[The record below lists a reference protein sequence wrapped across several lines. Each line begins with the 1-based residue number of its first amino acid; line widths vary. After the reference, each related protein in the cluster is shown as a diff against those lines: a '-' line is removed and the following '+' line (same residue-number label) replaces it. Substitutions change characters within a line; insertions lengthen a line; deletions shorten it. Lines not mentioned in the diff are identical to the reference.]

1 MNAGVGIS
9 PRFMSAFGGKA
20 DIVIEIAPVMTQR
33 TLPIRIRRK
42 GEPFRLAARKHP
54 HGLTRINAKAGFKCI
69 YF

>member
-1 MNAGVGIS
+1 
-9 PRFMSAFGGKA
+9 
-20 DIVIEIAPVMTQR
+20 VIEIAPVMTQR

-54 HGLTRINAKAGFKCI
+54 HGLGLIRINAKAGFKCI